1 MSVQRRE
8 TIVEPSLLDPSPAC
22 LRRPTWENGRHAL
35 LERGPNLVRLPSALL
50 RCCGSNLRS
59 RRVDRHHLP
68 DMRRRTHRARTRRVC
83 EAALAAVSVCS
94 GPPGSWPSVP
104 PVRLVLSTLTRRF
117 TPRNSCHSSATRLTC
132 EALALWRL
140 VTRSSHAGRA
150 WQTVLERV
158 ESVSAPGAA
167 SGGNGRSAGIQTTA
181 AGRRKPRHMPCRA
194 RPLGAPLQIIIL
206 RHRVSSS

>member
-1 MSVQRRE
+1 MSVEGRE

-22 LRRPTWENGRHAL
+22 LRRPTWENGRHA
-35 LERGPNLVRLPSALL
+35 RLAARARPKLGTSPLRSAALL
-50 RCCGSNLRS
+50 RLQPPVAS
-59 RRVDRHHLP
+59 RRQASPTGHAQAHTP
-68 DMRRRTHRARTRRVC
+68 SENETRVRG
-83 EAALAAVSVCS
+83 SS
-94 GPPGSWPSVP
+94 GSGECLLRPSWPSVP

-167 SGGNGRSAGIQTTA
+167 SGGNGRSAGA
-181 AGRRKPRHMPCRA
+181 KR
-194 RPLGAPLQIIIL
+194 L
-206 RHRVSSS
+206 R